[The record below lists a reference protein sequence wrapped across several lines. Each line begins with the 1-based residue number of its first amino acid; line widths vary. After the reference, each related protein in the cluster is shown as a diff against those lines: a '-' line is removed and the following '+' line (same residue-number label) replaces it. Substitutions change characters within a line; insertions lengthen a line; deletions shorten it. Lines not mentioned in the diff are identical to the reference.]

1 MRDLL
6 KEFLNVKMVETGVAL
21 NTIKAYR
28 KDLEQYMEAI
38 APVLVEKA
46 RTDDIEAYLKSLKD
60 EYLCPRTLAR
70 KISCIREFYK
80 FLWSEKL
87 IDENPAASVRTPKIG
102 KTLPSFL
109 TEEEIHKIYMAATVK
124 KDFSSLRTWAIIE
137 LMYSSGLRVSEA
149 VSLQEK
155 AIDYDASQILI
166 YGKGSKERVVPLAKK
181 TGEDIREYKRYRDDF
196 LSRKKITSKWL
207 FPSLTALDGHITREG
222 FFKNLKKIAVEA
234 GLDYNKIHPHILRHS
249 FATQLVNKH
258 ADLRAIQK
266 MLGHESITTT
276 EIYTHITT
284 EKLKQEVNKHHP
296 LMNQKNEEIRHEKV

>member
-1 MRDLL
+1 MRDFL
-6 KEFLNVKMVETGVAL
+6 KEFLDVKMVETGVGL

-28 KDLEQYMEAI
+28 RDLEQYIEII
-38 APVLVEKA
+38 APTLAENA
-46 RTDDIEAYLKSLKD
+46 RKEDVEAYLKSLK
-60 EYLCPRTLAR
+60 ERCLCSKTLAR

-87 IDENPAASVRTPKIG
+87 VNENPVASIRTPKIG

-109 TEEEIHKIYMAATVK
+109 TEEEIHKLHIVATAK
-124 KDFSSLRTWAIIE
+124 KDFYSLRTWVIIE
-137 LMYSSGLRVSEA
+137 LMYSSGLRVSEV

-155 AIDYDASQILI
+155 AIDYDMLQILI

-181 TGEDIREYKRYRDDF
+181 TKTDILEYQKYRDDF
-196 LSRKKITSKWL
+196 LSSKKITSKWL
-207 FPSLTALDGHITREG
+207 FPSLTAVDGHITRAG
-222 FFKNLKKIAVEA
+222 FFKNLKKIAFEA
-234 GLDYNKIHPHILRHS
+234 GMDYDKIHPHMLRHS

-284 EKLKQEVNKHHP
+284 EKLKQEVNRHHP
-296 LMNQKNEEIRHEKV
+296 LMQQKDEEIKHEKV